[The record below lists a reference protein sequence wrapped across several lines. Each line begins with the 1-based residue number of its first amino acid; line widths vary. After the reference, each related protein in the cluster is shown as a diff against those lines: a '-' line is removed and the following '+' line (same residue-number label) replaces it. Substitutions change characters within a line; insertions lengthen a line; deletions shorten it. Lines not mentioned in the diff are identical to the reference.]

1 MLLILAR
8 IRIIVSFRALIFFA
22 RRYGHMSG
30 SEKFRV
36 RDKLTK
42 NQILTIP
49 NLLSLLRLALIPF
62 IVWLYVIK
70 GSPEWTIVL
79 LIVSGA
85 TDIIDGF
92 IARHFNM
99 TSDVGKAIDPLADK
113 LTQIA
118 VLFCLVTRFP
128 LLLLP
133 IVIMIVKEV
142 GSFALRLTIYKKTE
156 RVESADWH
164 GKATT
169 VMIYIV
175 MLLHILW
182 PLINLPKEVSTVSI
196 LVTASMMIL
205 SCILYTLSGVRIL
218 VDHNKNNKTP

>member
-1 MLLILAR
+1 MSENR
-8 IRIIVSFRALIFFA
+8 I
-22 RRYGHMSG
+22 
-30 SEKFRV
+30 FRV

-49 NLLSLLRLALIPF
+49 NLLSLLRLALIPL

-70 GSPEWTIVL
+70 ESPEWTIVL

-142 GSFALRLTIYKKTE
+142 GSFALRLAIYKKTE

-169 VMIYIV
+169 VMIYLVI
-175 MLLHILW
+175 LLHILW
-182 PLINLPKEVSTVSI
+182 PLTNLPKEVSTVSI

>member
-1 MLLILAR
+1 MSENR
-8 IRIIVSFRALIFFA
+8 I
-22 RRYGHMSG
+22 
-30 SEKFRV
+30 FRV

-49 NLLSLLRLALIPF
+49 NLLSLLRLTLIPF

-70 GSPEWTIVL
+70 GSPEWTIIL
-79 LIVSGA
+79 LVASGA

-92 IARHFNM
+92 IARRFNM

-113 LTQIA
+113 LTQITM
-118 VLFCLVTRFP
+118 LFCLVTRFP

-169 VMIYIV
+169 VMIYLV

-182 PLINLPKEVSTVSI
+182 PLIGLPDEISTLSI
-196 LVTASMMIL
+196 LATAFMMIL
-205 SCILYTLSGVRIL
+205 SCFLYTVSGAKIL
-218 VDHNKNNKTP
+218 IDHNKTNNKTP